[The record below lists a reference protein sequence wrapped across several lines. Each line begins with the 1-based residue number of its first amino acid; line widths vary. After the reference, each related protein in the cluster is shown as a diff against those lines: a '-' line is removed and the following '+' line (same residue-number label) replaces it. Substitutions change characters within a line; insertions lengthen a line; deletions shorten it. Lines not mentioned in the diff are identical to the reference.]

1 MSNFFITINQEQIHK
16 IMDLCQFIA
25 LEQYINNAN
34 YSNIDGE
41 KDDYPKKMFSLMTL
55 NERHISKEDLARALF
70 SEIQNIYRDKIN
82 G

>member
-1 MSNFFITINQEQIHK
+1 
-16 IMDLCQFIA
+16 MDLCQFIG

-34 YSNIDGE
+34 YSNVDGE

-55 NERHISKEDLARALF
+55 KEKHISKEDLARELF
-70 SEIQNIYRDKIN
+70 YDIQNIYKDKIN